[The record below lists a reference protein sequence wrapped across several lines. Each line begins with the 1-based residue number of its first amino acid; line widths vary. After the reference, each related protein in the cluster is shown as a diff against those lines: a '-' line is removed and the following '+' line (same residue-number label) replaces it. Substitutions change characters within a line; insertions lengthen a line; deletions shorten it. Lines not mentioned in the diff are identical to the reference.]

1 MDNNK
6 GQTIFLSVIG
16 IATLLVAIVGATF
29 AWFSATVTGN
39 DKASS
44 IIVSTAVLGNVTF
57 TDGNQINMTNIRPEK
72 SPQETKTFTIAN
84 TTEGATETIAYKITL
99 DVTTNTLTEASKVG
113 EDYYFVHKL
122 SGTSSKTS
130 DAGTLVNLAETKVPT
145 TTADLGNGTLV
156 GTETHTYTYTIQF
169 KEANAD
175 QNAAQGKA
183 FQGKLSVTNTDN
195 TGN

>member
-29 AWFSATVTGN
+29 AWFSVSVQGN

-44 IIVSTAVLGNVTF
+44 IIVSTATLGNVIF
-57 TDGNQINMTNIRPEK
+57 TDGNEIKLENIRPENNSK
-72 SPQETKTFTIAN
+72 ATKTFTIAN

-99 DVTTNTLTEASKVG
+99 EVTTNTLSPVSKIG
-113 EDYYFVHKL
+113 ETDYFVQSL
-122 SGTSSKTS
+122 SGTSTNN
-130 DAGTLVNLAETKVPT
+130 GTVATAITEASVPT
-145 TTADLGNGTLV
+145 TTTDLGSGVLKGTD
-156 GTETHTYTYTIQF
+156 THTYTYTIQF
-169 KEANAD
+169 KEAGAD
-175 QNAAQGKA
+175 QNSAQGKA